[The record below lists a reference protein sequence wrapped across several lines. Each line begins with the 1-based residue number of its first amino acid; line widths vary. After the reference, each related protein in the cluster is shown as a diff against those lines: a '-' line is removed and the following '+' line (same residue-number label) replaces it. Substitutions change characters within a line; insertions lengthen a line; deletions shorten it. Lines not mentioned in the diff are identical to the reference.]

1 MNSAR
6 VGNVRIAYLD
16 WMRGAPLRA
25 RVGGSFRVQGAVCF
39 STQSET
45 AFRAS
50 GAMVS

>member
-1 MNSAR
+1 MNSSRRWDAR
-6 VGNVRIAYLD
+6 SAHLD
-16 WMRGAPLRA
+16 EMQDTPLEDRLS
-25 RVGGSFRVQGAVCF
+25 RSDQGAVCF